1 LGLEAVKI
9 DCCVNGCMLYYKE
22 DEQLRDDEDA
32 DTASAPDLR
41 ERVVM
46 LNREISQQAEANA
59 RRVAALES
67 TVQTQSQ
74 EVSDLRK
81 AYADVYNLLT
91 QMRSG
96 GSSSATLSDLPP
108 PPPPPPQTDPGT
120 DQGTGS
126 PPAR

>member
-1 LGLEAVKI
+1 
-9 DCCVNGCMLYYKE
+9 
-22 DEQLRDDEDA
+22 
-32 DTASAPDLR
+32 
-41 ERVVM
+41 RVVM

-67 TVQTQSQ
+67 TVQSQSQ

-91 QMRSG
+91 QMRRG

-126 PPAR
+126 PQPDDDPDYF